1 MFSFTKTAKR
11 GRKIILGMKE
21 KIVLTILGSDNFDN
35 YSFFEEKL
43 YEILG
48 PYLEKKL

>member
-1 MFSFTKTAKR
+1 MDT
-11 GRKIILGMKE
+11 
-21 KIVLTILGSDNFDN
+21 IVITILGSDNFNN

-48 PYLEKKL
+48 P